1 MAFEHVNKITTAYT
15 AGGTTKNKTVTKTES
30 GDAEI
35 NISAS
40 VTLHASEDRKLIDIP
55 DFAMDDGGNAK
66 SVLLE
71 LDGWNGA
78 LYASGI
84 GAGNTPINNATKI
97 KDLDSQEPVSWS
109 YNGGVNFPAG
119 TTNPIPD
126 GSISGLFVYPDASG
140 AQGVAPSTS
149 ATLTVRVLYDPTPQ

>member
-1 MAFEHVNKITTAYT
+1 MAFEHTNKITTVYT
-15 AGGTTKNKTVTKTES
+15 AGGASSSKTATKTET
-30 GDAEI
+30 GGGEI
-35 NISAS
+35 NISET
-40 VTLHASEDRKLIDIP
+40 VTLHASEDRKLIEIK

-97 KDLDSQEPVSWS
+97 KDLDSQEPVTWS
-109 YNGGVNFPAG
+109 YNGGSNFPAG

-140 AQGVAPSTS
+140 AQGIAPSTA
-149 ATLTVRVLYDPTPQ
+149 ATLTVRVLYDPTP